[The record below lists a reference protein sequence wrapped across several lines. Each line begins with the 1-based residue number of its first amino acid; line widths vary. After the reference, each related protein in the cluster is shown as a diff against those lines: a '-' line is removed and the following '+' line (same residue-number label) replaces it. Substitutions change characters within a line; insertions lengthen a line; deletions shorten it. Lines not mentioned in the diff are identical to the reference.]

1 MADTPGKASTIHSAD
16 HVRDMGYRRCANV
29 AVLQCG
35 LRAEV
40 EIVGDE
46 RGGGDVLWS
55 GIALLVTVTT
65 GCHWRK
71 V

>member
-1 MADTPGKASTIHSAD
+1 MADTPGNMGTRRLPDRVSD
-16 HVRDMGYRRCANV
+16 LGYRRRVGV

-46 RGGGDVLWS
+46 LGGGDVLWS
-55 GIALLVTVTT
+55 DSVLLVTASA
-65 GCHWRK
+65 GWHRRK